1 MTFLSLTSRRRE
13 AVGGDRSTR
22 SLGVGPRFPHL
33 SNETIELDGLSGDS
47 EKSAP
52 TPRSLSRPATGAG
65 SPAAPPARRSQ
76 LARLVWPAQCWRII
90 KPTFKHGQT
99 SHFSNAKCAASFGTW
114 EAQRPLGP
122 RSHRATA
129 VPRGGRPPRSGR
141 TRAVRPAAVPAA
153 PHGPPPVHVPVSFMC
168 PTLAEI
174 RAGEPVLRGP
184 GWQPL
189 ADLQTR
195 ERWPHAAHGFLSAVQ
210 LPLGKAG

>member
-1 MTFLSLTSRRRE
+1 MTFLSLASRRRE

-122 RSHRATA
+122 RSHVATA
-129 VPRGGRPPRSGR
+129 VPRGGRPPRSG
-141 TRAVRPAAVPAA
+141 
-153 PHGPPPVHVPVSFMC
+153 GPRRSPRFPPVHVPVSFMC

-184 GWQPL
+184 CWQPL